1 MARRLLSEK
10 PFDFSARVP
19 LQLGRESISSSTVAL
34 SELIKN
40 SYDAD
45 AEEVFLQFHLRD
57 KPAVSTIVL
66 SDYGNGMDLNTLYEH
81 WLTIGTDFKFGTE
94 LSPIKRRVMTGAK
107 GLGRLGLDRLCQ
119 KVILYTKQKD
129 SNTVTQLTV
138 DWRKY
143 EGTNSSI
150 SNIVHKVYELDLP
163 VTDKYG
169 EIFTTTE
176 QKGTYMVLVGL
187 KDNWDH
193 GFLEALKEELR
204 LLISPYRAM
213 NDFTIKLSRY
223 IGREKPQIELIDSQ
237 EILTA
242 ASWEVKAKVDN
253 HSRVELS
260 FKNNSTGEIIKQ
272 APVPWNHWISNQG
285 DKPLFGPLKFDFHY
299 MVNKTEFSS
308 KINMN
313 KTNWA
318 QFMLFNQ
325 GVRIYRD
332 DFRVRPYGEPSG
344 KGDWLDIG
352 LRKSRSPGG
361 IVQGGWRIGPNQII
375 GAVSLTK
382 TQNSMLNDQANRE
395 GIMEND
401 AYLQL
406 RTFALKVI
414 QAFELLA
421 HKDAQGKEETN
432 LADELDN
439 VFKLSDEKLTVAME
453 SFSASVGSLTKTF
466 SKKAKSKKKKL
477 SPAVVAYQKLRELKR
492 AKESHQKAI
501 NDYNAHMERE
511 LKKVEDLKNTMSNL
525 ASIGILTVCFGHEI
539 KTHSAVALDN
549 ARELLDVIEES
560 NQTQTPINYD
570 DLTEI
575 TNDVIEG
582 TKYVNSFSE
591 IAINN
596 IKPDKRTRTKNNV
609 PNIFEYIFDLMAATF
624 EKMGIKWEFE
634 FIKIKREDFDVRS
647 FRIDFE
653 SIAIN
658 FITNSIWA
666 LSLTPRDERKIKVCF
681 ERIGGT
687 RLRLA
692 FLDSGCGLETGQ
704 EEAIFLPMNSAK
716 VDRTGNTI
724 GTGMGLAIIK
734 GQVEDNMTGRVYG
747 EQFSSLGGAAFYIE
761 VIQDV

>member
-1 MARRLLSEK
+1 ML
-10 PFDFSARVP
+10 
-19 LQLGRESISSSTVAL
+19 
-34 SELIKN
+34 N
-40 SYDAD
+40 
-45 AEEVFLQFHLRD
+45 
-57 KPAVSTIVL
+57 
-66 SDYGNGMDLNTLYEH
+66 DYGNGMDLETLYEH
-81 WLTIGTDFKFGTE
+81 WLKIGTDFKSGIE
-94 LSPIKRRVMTGAK
+94 LSPIKHRTMTGAK

-119 KVILYTKQKD
+119 KVILYTKQEY
-129 SNTVTQLTV
+129 SNIVTQLIV

-150 SNIVHKVYELDLP
+150 SDIVHKVYELDLP

-176 QKGTYMVLVGL
+176 QKGTYMVLIGL

-193 GFLEALKEELR
+193 EFLESLKEELR

-213 NDFTIKLSRY
+213 NDFTIELSRY
-223 IGREKPQIELIDSQ
+223 VGQQKPQIELIDSQ
-237 EILTA
+237 KILSA
-242 ASWEVKAKVDN
+242 ASWEVKSKVDDK
-253 HSRVELS
+253 SRVELS
-260 FKNNSTGEIIKQ
+260 FKNNTTGETIKQ
-272 APVPWNHWISNQG
+272 IPIPWKHWISNQG

-299 MVNKTEFSS
+299 MVNKKEFSS

-313 KTNWA
+313 RTNWA
-318 QFMLFNQ
+318 QFMSLNQ

-352 LRKSRSPGG
+352 LRKSSSPGG
-361 IVQGGWRIGPNQII
+361 IIQGGWRIGPNQII

-382 TQNSMLNDQANRE
+382 AQNSMLNDQANRE

-421 HKDAQGKEETN
+421 HKDAQDNEDTN
-432 LADELDN
+432 LSDELEN
-439 VFKLSDEKLTVAME
+439 IFKLSDQKLTVAME
-453 SFSASVGSLTKTF
+453 SLSASVNSIKVF
-466 SKKAKSKKKKL
+466 SKKAKSKKKQL
-477 SPAVVAYQKLRELKR
+477 SPAVVAYQKLKELKK
-492 AKESHQKAI
+492 AKESHEKAI
-501 NDYNAHMERE
+501 HDYNVHMERE
-511 LKKVEDLKNTMSNL
+511 LKKVEDLKNTLSNL

-549 ARELLDVIEES
+549 ARELLDVIEEF

-570 DLTEI
+570 VLTEI

-596 IKPDKRTRTKNNV
+596 IKPDKRTRNKNNV
-609 PNIFEYIFDLMAATF
+609 PEIFDYIFDLMTATF
-624 EKMGIKWEFE
+624 DKMGLSWEFE
-634 FIKIKREDFDVRS
+634 FIKIKRDDFNVRS
-647 FRIDFE
+647 YRIDFE

-658 FITNSIWA
+658 LITNSIWA
-666 LSLTPRDERKIKVCF
+666 VSLTPRDKRKIKVCF
-681 ERIGGT
+681 ERVGGT
-687 RLRLA
+687 KLRLA

-716 VDRTGNTI
+716 VDRIGNTI

-734 GQVEDNMTGRVYG
+734 GQVEDNMAGRVYG
-747 EQFSSLGGAAFYIE
+747 EQFSPLGGAGFYIE
-761 VIQDV
+761 VMQDI